1 MKADLYTKIVLTV
14 IAVALTANLI
24 KDIDFVSK
32 AQAGEVVNLNAEKA
46 ESMEETTFYIYEN
59 DKLLGGFGSKKYSN
73 DDYHKSSPYISTKY
87 DVYDKAHINKYY
99 DTPQYIITTKKGS
112 FWLEK

>member
-32 AQAGEVVNLNAEKA
+32 AQASEVVNLNAEKA
-46 ESMEETTFYIYEN
+46 AEEDITFFIYEN
-59 DKLLGGFGSKKYSN
+59 SKIYQPFSNSNYEECQISDK
-73 DDYHKSSPYISTKY
+73 DIPT
-87 DVYDKAHINKYY
+87 HIV
-99 DTPQYIITTKKGS
+99 TTKKIERKYYS
-112 FWLEK
+112 YDNFEKIKKTERK

>member
-14 IAVALTANLI
+14 IAIALTANLI

-46 ESMEETTFYIYEN
+46 AEQDITFFIYEN
-59 DKLLGGFGSKKYSN
+59 SKIYSPFSQSN
-73 DDYHKSSPYISTKY
+73 YKGCTIDEKDIPT
-87 DVYDKAHINKYY
+87 HIV
-99 DTPQYIITTKKGS
+99 TTKKIDYMEGIR
-112 FWLEK
+112 KTR